1 MNTLGIDIG
10 GTKVK
15 AGIVDQAGQILTMIQ
30 EKTNLQDLMGQLFS
44 IIERLSLNENISF
57 GAIGIGTAGQVNVTD
72 GSILSATANLPG
84 WAGTKVKHQ
93 IEERFHLPTVIDN
106 DANCAAYAEME
117 AGAAVNMGNFM
128 CITLGTGVGAGI
140 IINKEL
146 YHGSK
151 GGAGEVGH
159 MIFLPDGRPCNCG
172 KRGCWEQYVSGS
184 ALRLDIK
191 EAAFADQGLHPEE
204 VFKLA
209 KENQPIAVQIVD
221 RFITN
226 LAVGIVSLQNI
237 LDLDSFI
244 VGGGVI
250 NSSPY
255 WWNLFLSKLNTVA
268 GQPPSVRIAM
278 LKNDAGMLGAA
289 FLARKYAKIQSA
301 I

>member
-10 GTKVK
+10 GTKIK
-15 AGIVDQAGQILTMIQ
+15 AGIVDQAGQVLTVIQ
-30 EKTNLQDLMGQLFS
+30 EQTNIKDLMGQLFS
-44 IIERLSLNENISF
+44 TIERLSLNENISF
-57 GAIGIGTAGQVNVTD
+57 DAIGIGSAGQVNVKD

-84 WAGTKVKHQ
+84 WAGTKVKQQ
-93 IEERFHLPTVIDN
+93 IEERFHLPAIIDN

-117 AGAAVNMGNFM
+117 IGAAINLENFI

-140 IINKEL
+140 ILNKQL
-146 YHGSK
+146 YHGSN

-159 MIFLPDGRPCNCG
+159 MIYLPEGRPCNCG

-191 EAAFADQGLHPEE
+191 EAAFADQNLNPEE
-204 VFKLA
+204 LFKLA
-209 KENQPIAVQIVD
+209 KENHPIAGQILE

-226 LAVGIVSLQNI
+226 LAVGIVSIQNI

-255 WWNLFLSKLNTVA
+255 WWALFLAKLNTITS
-268 GQPPSVRIAM
+268 QPPNVRIAM

-289 FLARKYAKIQSA
+289 FLARKYAKTQSA